1 MRVSVTD
8 SDSVG
13 WRVMLTAVSGTY
25 NEDIYLYNIDGSG
38 STLKQFNPTGD
49 MPDTT
54 NVLTSTGSK
63 NFVVSPD
70 ENTYCDRNFTLTLYD
85 AGGTKISSCVFYQPT
100 SKLPFITGGDSG

>member
-25 NEDIYLYNIDGSG
+25 DEEIDLYASDGSV
-38 STLKQFNPTGD
+38 LKQFNPNGD
-49 MPDTT
+49 IPDTA

-63 NFVVSPD
+63 NFTVSPG

-85 AGGTKISSCVFYQPT
+85 AAGMKISSCVFYQPT
-100 SKLPFITGGDSG
+100 SQLPFITGGDSG

>member
-1 MRVSVTD
+1 MCVSVTD

-25 NEDIYLYNIDGSG
+25 DEEIDLYNSDGSV
-38 STLKQFNPTGD
+38 LIFFNPTGD

-63 NFVVSPD
+63 NFVVSPG
-70 ENTYCDRNFTLTLYD
+70 ENTYCDRDFTLTLYD
-85 AGGTKISSCVFYQPT
+85 AAGAKISSCVFYQPT

>member
-1 MRVSVTD
+1 
-8 SDSVG
+8 
-13 WRVMLTAVSGTY
+13 MLTAVSGDY
-25 NEDIYLYNIDGSG
+25 SDNIYVYTTSG
-38 STLKQFNPTGD
+38 STLVQFDPTGD

-63 NFVVSPD
+63 NFVVSPG

-100 SKLPFITGGDSG
+100 GSHPFITGGNSG

>member
-1 MRVSVTD
+1 MCVSVTD

-25 NEDIYLYNIDGSG
+25 DEEIDLYNSDDSVLIF
-38 STLKQFNPTGD
+38 FNPTGD

-63 NFVVSPD
+63 NFVVSPG
-70 ENTYCDRNFTLTLYD
+70 ENTYCDRDFTLTLYD
-85 AGGTKISSCVFYQPT
+85 AGGTKISSCVFYQPAGE
-100 SKLPFITGGDSG
+100 PFIIDGNDG